1 MNNVRAIL
9 IDPFKCKIEQIEH
22 DASNYQ
28 KIYEV
33 ISHPTMDVSSFERIQ
48 PDLASQDSVY
58 VDAQGLLKPTERFF
72 TINDYKTP
80 LAGKG
85 LILGANSEGETTSA
99 ATQLSDLKIT
109 FLERSGQSLVLVT
122 EPWTK
127 VAGTP
132 QFTIQHVSNQ
142 NIKFEKV

>member
-9 IDPFKCKIEQIEH
+9 IDPFKCKVEQIEH
-22 DASNYQ
+22 DASNYR

-33 ISHPTMDVSSFERIQ
+33 LSHETMNVSSFEVVY
-48 PDLASQDSVY
+48 PDLASRDCVY

-72 TINDYKTP
+72 TINGYKYP

-85 LILGANSEGETTSA
+85 LILGSGSDGETASA
-99 ATQLSDLKIT
+99 ATQLSDLNIA
-109 FLERSGQSLVLVT
+109 FLQRQGQQLVQAN

-127 VAGTP
+127 VTGSP

-142 NIKFEKV
+142 NIQIEKV